1 MKKADTIQAS
11 ILDRLIDTQP
21 DISVEPVQKRTLDF
35 EQGKRAVLRDLAN
48 LLNTKSTAY
57 EVPRAY
63 RQVERSLFVYGLP
76 DFTSLNPKNK
86 KVRQQILEDLER
98 AISLFEPRLQNAVVK
113 IEQST
118 DKSNR
123 SLKFK
128 ISGMLV
134 LDPLSQPIQFDTYF
148 DINKSQYVVSE

>member
-1 MKKADTIQAS
+1 MKQASTIQAS

-21 DISVEPVQKRTLDF
+21 DVSTEPVQKRTMEF

-48 LLNTKSTAY
+48 LLNTKRSVEQA
-57 EVPRAY
+57 PAAY
-63 RQVERSLFVYGLP
+63 RQTDRSLLAYGLP
-76 DFTSLNPKNK
+76 DFTSLNPKNR

-98 AISLFEPRLQNAVVK
+98 AIALFEPRLQNVVVQ
-113 IEQST
+113 IEQSK
-118 DKSNR
+118 DKTNR

-128 ISGMLV
+128 ITGMLV

-148 DINKSQYVVSE
+148 DINKSQYVISE

>member
-1 MKKADTIQAS
+1 VKRDSTIQAS

-21 DISVEPVQKRTLDF
+21 EVSTEPAQRRALSFEEGKKSVM
-35 EQGKRAVLRDLAN
+35 RDLEN
-48 LLNTKSTAY
+48 LLNTKSSVD
-57 EVPRAY
+57 EVPPAY
-63 RQVERSLFVYGLP
+63 RQVEHSLFVYGLP

-86 KVRQQILEDLER
+86 RVRQQILEDLER
-98 AISLFEPRLQNAVVK
+98 AVTLFEPRLQNVVIK
-113 IEQST
+113 MEQSK

-128 ISGMLV
+128 IAGMLV

-148 DINKSQYVVSE
+148 DTNKGQYVINE